1 MLFFFLAS
9 AYAYI
14 FTIGHDR
21 TKQEILLKGIEGT
34 IFTGSFEAIGPAS
47 QGGSV
52 KIVSSMNPRN
62 KYLDIDVH
70 PGSKQHFSFSLSDP
84 DELLVTMMKSA
95 PREIMKIRL
104 KYETQFNTFNKD
116 MAQKVVVRPAMT
128 TLNSFGMLLKKVSD
142 QTYERARQMS
152 KVRAEHKKSV
162 ILVLAF
168 SLLTMIGFGVVNYYQ
183 VVMLKRFFKQKKLI

>member
-1 MLFFFLAS
+1 MFFLLLAG

-21 TKQEILLKGIEGT
+21 VKQEILLKGIEGT
-34 IFTGSFEAIGPAS
+34 IFTGSFEIVGPTAQS
-47 QGGSV
+47 GSV
-52 KIVSSMNPRN
+52 RIVSSLNPRN
-62 KYLDIDVH
+62 SYLDIEVH
-70 PGSKQHFSFSLSDP
+70 PGTKQHFSFSLSDP

-95 PREIMKIRL
+95 PRESMKIRL

-116 MAQKVVVRPAMT
+116 VAQKVVVRPAMA
-128 TLNSFGMLLKKVSD
+128 TLNSFGVLVKKVSD

-152 KVRAEHKKSV
+152 KIRAEHKKSV
-162 ILVLAF
+162 ILVLVF
-168 SLLTMIGFGVVNYYQ
+168 SLLTMIGFAVVNYYQ